1 MLPSSTRSVL
11 FALLIFLDQHRTTFA
26 FVQGHPASLNQ
37 SREGCTLEKMSATN
51 SCESASMA
59 GVVDP
64 SILPGDP
71 SLNLVTNVDLGA
83 QKLDIMKACSKG
95 ISEITG
101 KPEAY
106 VAVAITDNASVIFG
120 GTADPTALGN
130 MYSLGA
136 ISIENNSAV
145 QNCVTDLLEPYGVAA
160 DRIYINFFDMPRA
173 NIGWN
178 RKTFAG

>member
-1 MLPSSTRSVL
+1 MIPSSTRSV
-11 FALLIFLDQHRTTFA
+11 FYALLIFTQYQTMFA
-26 FVQGHPASLNQ
+26 FLQGHPACSNQ
-37 SREGCTLEKMSATN
+37 LKTVCVREKMTRN
-51 SCESASMA
+51 SCENTMD
-59 GVVDP
+59 GVDP

-71 SLNLVTNVDLGA
+71 SLNLVTNADLGD
-83 QKLDIMKACSKG
+83 QKLEVMKACSKG

-120 GTADPTALGN
+120 GTDSPTALGN
-130 MYSLGA
+130 LYSLGA
-136 ISIENNSAV
+136 ISIENNSAI
-145 QNCVTDLLEPYGVAA
+145 QNCVTNLLEPYGVAA